1 MTIQEALTQADAL
14 QPGAYSVNERVGW
27 LDELDKMIYWQII
40 RKANI
45 YPLFRRKLTGDA
57 PYMAGDGVMFKD
69 TPYLCSVDGTM
80 KDPEES
86 PEAWTE
92 YTFDGYTE
100 TTDQNTL
107 LLVPIPYDIPLYTHW
122 LMMKASLYNREINH
136 YNSQT
141 LLFQNAYNDYQ
152 KYMIRT
158 HLPIQGATHHR
169 L

>member
-14 QPGAYSVNERVGW
+14 QPGAYSEIERVGW
-27 LDELDKMIYWQII
+27 LNELDKMIYWRII

-45 YPLFRRKLTGDA
+45 YPLFRPKLTGDA

-69 TPYLCSVDGTM
+69 IPYLCSVDGTM
-80 KDPEES
+80 KDPDES
-86 PEAWTE
+86 PEAWVEDTFKGYDEDTDKNTE
-92 YTFDGYTE
+92 
-100 TTDQNTL
+100 L
-107 LLVPIPYDIPLYTHW
+107 LAPVPYDIPLYTHW

-141 LLFQNAYNDYQ
+141 LLFQQAYDDLQ
-152 KYMIRT
+152 RHIIRT
-158 HLPIQGATHHR
+158 FLPIQGVTHHK